1 MKSRIDVTHL
11 GSKHLP
17 ADLHVGLPH
26 DVLLSVHLVG
36 LQGGVLDPKCGTYL
50 TVIFRG
56 IFYIGQFR
64 LDQIELPFPPDFR
77 STVMEFWA
85 KIKNVFFSESETEM
99 SSSSREL
106 KLLRMRV
113 LSLER
118 ENEKKQERNQQLEHM
133 LKECEK
139 LKTKKQKKSDTP
151 TRLLYEWSTKN
162 GVYCDFKF
170 LEPHNFEFKNS
181 MKMWDKKELLGNYQ
195 VQLNVAGSKFFG
207 NAELPQQA
215 KHYAALQ
222 ALEILYA
229 GTEEIGTKETG
240 TEATGTTTSVA
251 ATKTMASCG
260 SGQGK
265 NVNMALNEFAM
276 RNRLKPKWTLSESGP
291 QHQKRFTWQLTLGN
305 FTSCGTGH
313 SKKIAK

>member
-1 MKSRIDVTHL
+1 
-11 GSKHLP
+11 
-17 ADLHVGLPH
+17 
-26 DVLLSVHLVG
+26 
-36 LQGGVLDPKCGTYL
+36 
-50 TVIFRG
+50 
-56 IFYIGQFR
+56 
-64 LDQIELPFPPDFR
+64 
-77 STVMEFWA
+77 MEFWA

-99 SSSSREL
+99 SSSYRELKLLRGSSTSREL
-106 KLLRMRV
+106 KLLRMR
-113 LSLER
+113 ER
-118 ENEKKQERNQQLEHM
+118 ENEKKQERNQKLEHM

-181 MKMWDKKELLGNYQ
+181 MRMWDKKELLGNYQ

-215 KHYAALQ
+215 KHDAALQ

-229 GTEEIGTKETG
+229 GTEAAGTEETETEETETEETETEETG

-251 ATKTMASCG
+251 ATKTMATCG

-291 QHQKRFTWQLTLGN
+291 QHQKGFTWQLTLGN
-305 FTSCGTGH
+305 FTTYGTGH